1 MGIYKLSQ
9 VSFNTESFTLA
20 AGNREIYIGPLATKL
35 LFYMLEHSGK
45 TLSRDNLAYS
55 VWGYPAKDHTITQAI
70 TSLRSHLSTLDK
82 DASRC
87 IVTVPKKGYRL
98 RLDNGT
104 KTEKDYTPQY
114 FRPSA
119 MKFLVVDDHPFI
131 RKVHSELLV
140 QLESAA
146 VDTCASA
153 ETALERLNSVSYD
166 CVFAD
171 LEMENMNGLEL
182 VKRIRMG
189 KMKKTL
195 RDAYTFVITAHTN
208 AKVLGTALLLDVNA
222 FLPKPADITD
232 LRKKFSTLSMTEFE
246 YKPPIAYDMVDTHI
260 ENYFDNANFEHL
272 RQKHAERVME

>member
-45 TLSRDNLAYS
+45 TLSRDDLAYS
-55 VWGYPAKDHTITQAI
+55 VWGYPAKDHTITQAV

-82 DASRC
+82 NASRC

-104 KTEKDYTPQY
+104 KIEKDYTPQY

-171 LEMENMNGLEL
+171 LEMENMNGLDL
-182 VKRIRMG
+182 VKWIRMG
-189 KMKKTL
+189 KIAGLCWKMRRDWPLFPDTPPPLPANTESPTVLPAQRGLSAPDISWRPACKSGKVTMKLLITTYQCCRSRSNSLKCQCGQPL
-195 RDAYTFVITAHTN
+195 RTFDGKCPN
-208 AKVLGTALLLDVNA
+208 
-222 FLPKPADITD
+222 
-232 LRKKFSTLSMTEFE
+232 SW
-246 YKPPIAYDMVDTHI
+246 
-260 ENYFDNANFEHL
+260 
-272 RQKHAERVME
+272 